1 MKSVRVGEHL
11 KDKLKNP
18 AFREVYELDQQK
30 LVIAKL
36 IIRYRIKHNLTQGE
50 FAGKVGVTQQHVS
63 KIESGEFSNM
73 STLEKM
79 LSPLGLRLK
88 FNVAPLRLRPQTAAL
103 NKPGI

>member
-1 MKSVRVGEHL
+1 MKSERVEEHL
-11 KDKLKNP
+11 REKLKNP

-50 FAGKVGVTQQHVS
+50 FAEKVGVTQQHVS

-79 LSPLGLRLK
+79 LTPLGLGLK
-88 FNVAPLRLRPQTAAL
+88 FNVVPLRSRSQTVAL
-103 NKPGI
+103 K